1 MPFLHLDPLALEQ
14 AREVIAGNEG
24 WRNPVTLSRAPE
36 DQPEVQPKAQ
46 PEAQPKAQPA
56 ATVQDALP
64 RHPEETLTSGWLARL
79 MAISGTVAT
88 TAAHA

>member
-36 DQPEVQPKAQ
+36 DQPEVR
-46 PEAQPKAQPA
+46 PEAQPA

-64 RHPEETLTSGWLARL
+64 RHPEEALASGWLARL